1 LVVFSSDGY
10 KSMSL
15 MSKTGV
21 FVGLR
26 ALRDIV
32 SDQIAV
38 DMGSATTVIWV
49 SGHGIVVDEPSLVA
63 INSATGRIIA
73 VGVEAG
79 QMAGREARNVKVV
92 APMANGVVGDFVRTR
107 EMLSQ
112 LIAKARHARSHFTR
126 RAIFS
131 VLSGMTAV
139 EQRAFLNVA
148 SHARIHKVW
157 MVEEGLASAF
167 GAGVKATDSGAAA
180 IIDIGAG
187 AVNIAIVSKGAII
200 HSRGERIGSAA
211 IDAALINHIRRNHGV
226 LIGPLSA
233 ERLKIELASAAPGL
247 DSTVSTL
254 VKGRNVETGQP
265 TATELTAG
273 EVYGVVKRVV
283 DSMLDVINQT
293 FSEVSPEVDADLFD
307 RGIILTGGGA
317 QLRGLEAYFR
327 DSIGIPVQTAEEP
340 AYATIRGLAKMFD
353 EPSTLRRLAR
363 ATSNRPSW
371 ATSAS
376 GG

>member
-1 LVVFSSDGY
+1 
-10 KSMSL
+10 MSF

-32 SDQIAV
+32 SDQIAI

-63 INSATGRIIA
+63 VNSTTGKIIA
-73 VGVEAG
+73 VGEEAG
-79 QMAGREARNVKVV
+79 EMEGREARDVKVV
-92 APMANGVVGDFVRTR
+92 APMANGVVGDFERTR

-126 RAIFS
+126 RAVFS

-148 SHARIHKVW
+148 QHARIHKVW

-167 GAGVKATDSGAAA
+167 GAGLKATDTRAAA
-180 IIDIGAG
+180 IVDIGAG

-211 IDAALINHIRRNHGV
+211 IDAALINHMRRNHR
-226 LIGPLSA
+226 LFIGPLSA
-233 ERLKIELASAAPGL
+233 ERLKIELASAAPDP
-247 DSTVSTL
+247 DSTITL
-254 VKGRNVETGQP
+254 VKGRSVETGKP
-265 TATELTAG
+265 TAAEITAG
-273 EVYGVVKRVV
+273 EIYGVVKRVV
-283 DSMLDVINQT
+283 DGMLDVINQT
-293 FSEVSPEVDADLFD
+293 LSEVSPEVDADLFD

-317 QLRGLEAYFR
+317 QLQGLEACLR

-353 EPSTLRRLAR
+353 EPLTLRRLAR
-363 ATSNRPSW
+363 ATSNQPGW